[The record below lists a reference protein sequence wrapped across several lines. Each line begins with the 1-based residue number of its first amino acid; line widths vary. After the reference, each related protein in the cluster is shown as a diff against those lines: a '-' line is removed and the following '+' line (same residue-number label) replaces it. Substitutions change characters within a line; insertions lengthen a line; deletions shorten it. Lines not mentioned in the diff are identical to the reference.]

1 MLLLIVCLKSPVY
14 YVKTF
19 YRLSVFIKI
28 FFKRGVSRK
37 FPGGSAVMAQLFHSW
52 GLDSITGRGTKIPQA
67 TKKQRKAHSC
77 GAGKGLGWSVSQD
90 EMLRWYPEILRF
102 RDCTPQAS
110 SDSWDLLSAL
120 TLGILLLAFSL
131 PGARSGSPCA

>member
-1 MLLLIVCLKSPVY
+1 MKCLESGKVFSFSFYSFKAHCWEFLMVQWLGLC
-14 YVKTF
+14 TF
-19 YRLSVFIKI
+19 TAK
-28 FFKRGVSRK
+28 GV
-37 FPGGSAVMAQLFHSW
+37 G
-52 GLDSITGRGTKIPQA
+52 SITGRGTKIPQA

>member
-1 MLLLIVCLKSPVY
+1 MKCLESGKVFSFSFYSFKAHYWEFLMVQWLGLC
-14 YVKTF
+14 TF
-19 YRLSVFIKI
+19 TAK
-28 FFKRGVSRK
+28 GV
-37 FPGGSAVMAQLFHSW
+37 GSIA
-52 GLDSITGRGTKIPQA
+52 GRGTKIPQA

-102 RDCTPQAS
+102 RDCAPQAS